1 MLVIQKGTFVPQ
13 VINILTAKDLSW
25 NAEKASMRENVK
37 KEYTEA
43 QTSLQGCFW
52 GAGCWSLAG
61 HKTQPK

>member
-37 KEYTEA
+37 KEYIEA
-43 QTSLQGCFW
+43 QTSYGDVLEEL
-52 GAGCWSLAG
+52 GAEA
-61 HKTQPK
+61 